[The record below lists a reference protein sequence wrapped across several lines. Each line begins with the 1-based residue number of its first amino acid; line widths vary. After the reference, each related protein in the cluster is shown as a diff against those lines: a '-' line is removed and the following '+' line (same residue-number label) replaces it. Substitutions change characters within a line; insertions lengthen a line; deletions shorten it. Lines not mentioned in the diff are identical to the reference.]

1 MSKDQLRVRFL
12 IQIVQWGT
20 MSTEE
25 VVAACFRSGPE
36 AGPAWPEGT
45 EEIMKGVCDN
55 DPAGGL

>member
-1 MSKDQLRVRFL
+1 
-12 IQIVQWGT
+12 

-25 VVAACFRSGPE
+25 VVAACVCVRSGPE
-36 AGPAWPEGT
+36 AGPAWSEGT